1 MIYEMRVTLRFIM
14 STQPFEKIKST
25 IIEYIEG
32 DNVIEAYLKA
42 GELKHDI
49 AIGIAKHLNN
59 INEVK
64 VYLDA
69 VVAKP
74 DIEGPLPINIAGHY
88 RSPFG
93 GMIPVSRKTLKL
105 CPELFKDKN
114 FFSS

>member
-1 MIYEMRVTLRFIM
+1 MIYEIRVTLRFIM

-25 IIEYIEG
+25 IIEYIES
-32 DNVIEAYLKA
+32 DNIIKAYLKA

-49 AIGIAKHLNN
+49 AIGIAKHISD

-74 DIEGPLPINIAGHY
+74 ELNTIKL
-88 RSPFG
+88 
-93 GMIPVSRKTLKL
+93 TL
-105 CPELFKDKN
+105 EEEDKN
-114 FFSS
+114 EEISSWKVDTHVK